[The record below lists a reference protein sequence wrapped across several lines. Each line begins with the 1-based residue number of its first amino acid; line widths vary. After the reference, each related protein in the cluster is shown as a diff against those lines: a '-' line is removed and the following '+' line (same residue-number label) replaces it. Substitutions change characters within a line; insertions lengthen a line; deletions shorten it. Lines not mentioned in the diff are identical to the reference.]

1 MRSSRPSRSRAPIR
15 RDRQLRARAQ
25 IDQRFFDTP
34 YYITPNAPVG
44 QEAFAVI
51 REAMRG
57 KPLLAPR
64 GVNSPSPARL
74 AEIRLTVWATGA
86 TALPPVLG
94 KVDNVRR
101 QGSSCIRAGKSPI
114 LGHGK
119 FPEERLGLGQ
129 PLGLKLVHSS

>member
-1 MRSSRPSRSRAPIR
+1 VAKAQYLIVADEELDAIEIASTHTTRSTASC
-15 RDRQLRARAQ
+15 ARA
-25 IDQRFFDTP
+25 DRFFDTP

-74 AEIRLTVWATGA
+74 AEIRLTVWATGRHSA
-86 TALPPVLG
+86 AAG
-94 KVDNVRR
+94 IG
-101 QGSSCIRAGKSPI
+101 QGR
-114 LGHGK
+114 
-119 FPEERLGLGQ
+119 
-129 PLGLKLVHSS
+129 